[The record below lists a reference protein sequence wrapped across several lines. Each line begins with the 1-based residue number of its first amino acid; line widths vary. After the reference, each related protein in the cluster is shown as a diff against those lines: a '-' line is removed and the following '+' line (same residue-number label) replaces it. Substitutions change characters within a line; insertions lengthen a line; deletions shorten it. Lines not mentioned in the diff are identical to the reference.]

1 MIIFKNYRTL
11 LEKELNLILGGNSKN
26 ISRNLV
32 ELRKQNNYSRVAVA
46 NELNVSISTIAR
58 YEEGNRIPDIDMII
72 QICELFDVKIENLIN

>member
-1 MIIFKNYRTL
+1 MIIFKNYRIL

-46 NELNVSISTIAR
+46 NKLNVSISTIAR

-72 QICELFDVKIENLIN
+72 QICELFYVEIENLIN